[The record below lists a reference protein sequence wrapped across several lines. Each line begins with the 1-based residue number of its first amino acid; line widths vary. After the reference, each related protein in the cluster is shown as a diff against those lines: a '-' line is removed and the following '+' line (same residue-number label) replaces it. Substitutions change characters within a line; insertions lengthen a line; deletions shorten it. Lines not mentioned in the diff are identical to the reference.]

1 MTLADL
7 VPPVARLRG
16 DLAPS
21 SALHLNPVPSAG
33 STPLA
38 LAD

>member
-7 VPPVARLRG
+7 VPPAARLRG